1 MPNWCFTSVVVDG
14 NKKDVRS
21 LYSIMSKLE
30 SRKKPLVD
38 NGFGN
43 TWLGCLVT
51 KLGGD
56 WEKIY
61 CRGSWSNLYY
71 KGETLH
77 FDTETAW
84 GPMTEV
90 FDFIKTVYP
99 SLKIYY
105 SSEEPGCEVFV
116 TNDIDGI
123 HFPNR
128 YYLDSYDDPLY
139 FETIEE
145 AADYV
150 SGIVGRKVEPMVD
163 DITEALDD
171 YMEEHEDEDV
181 FYSFH
186 EFLVSDD

>member
-71 KGETLH
+71 KGET
-77 FDTETAW
+77 
-84 GPMTEV
+84 
-90 FDFIKTVYP
+90 
-99 SLKIYY
+99 
-105 SSEEPGCEVFV
+105 
-116 TNDIDGI
+116 GI
-123 HFPNR
+123 R
-128 YYLDSYDDPLY
+128 L
-139 FETIEE
+139 
-145 AADYV
+145 
-150 SGIVGRKVEPMVD
+150 R
-163 DITEALDD
+163 
-171 YMEEHEDEDV
+171 
-181 FYSFH
+181 
-186 EFLVSDD
+186 